1 MRFQQQSIRERESKR
16 GKFCKVVGK
25 SPVAATPFVQE
36 PKCSYLC
43 DTFSAGGKA
52 LLEGGQEYR
61 NTFRL
66 QEVRRMSQKTVS
78 PRWPTRIV
86 CIQRMGGYRLTTC
99 WCPNEKD
106 ELS

>member
-1 MRFQQQSIRERESKR
+1 MYERKAVQSGRKISR
-16 GKFCKVVGK
+16 GRGDVD
-25 SPVAATPFVQE
+25 VQE